1 MSAATRLA
9 TRARLVCAGLDGDVP
24 SPCQSICRMD
34 AAGQWCDGC
43 YRTLDEIAAWSRM
56 RDEAKRE
63 VWEAIG
69 ERIASTQGDRA

>member
-1 MSAATRLA
+1 
-9 TRARLVCAGLDGDVP
+9 
-24 SPCQSICRMD
+24 MD

>member
-1 MSAATRLA
+1 MGARERLA

-24 SPCQSICRMD
+24 SPCVSVCRLD
-34 AAGQWCDGC
+34 AAGALCEGC

-69 ERIASTQGDRA
+69 ERVAGTQGD